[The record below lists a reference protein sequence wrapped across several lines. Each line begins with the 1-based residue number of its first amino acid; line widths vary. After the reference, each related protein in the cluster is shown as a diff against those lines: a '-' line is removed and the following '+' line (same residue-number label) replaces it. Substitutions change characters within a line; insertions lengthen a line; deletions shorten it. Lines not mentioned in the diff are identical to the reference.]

1 MCLQFKAHLLTFCDH
16 PAQSLLEGCWQERFP
31 DSPSFCSYNMFTKVA
46 VAHSLFAAVPLR
58 IPNIPPWSLQKPVVD
73 FALLQF
79 VHQMTSAFV
88 APLFWSHVHNTYDQC
103 VKIYTDGSK
112 MSTRTGCGIY
122 IAEKTK
128 IFGCNQ
134 QVFLLHHLRT
144 LRHSSRTVP
153 CLLIKNCQGRY
164 CHRQPQLIAINHKL
178 ELEKT

>member
-1 MCLQFKAHLLTFCDH
+1 LCLQFKAHLLTFCDH

-144 LRHSSRTVP
+144 LRHSPRTVP